1 MMKMLLAALVLV
13 ATAAPAQADD
23 ARVTRTTLP
32 NGIRVLV
39 RENPSADVVAV
50 SVLVRAGAR
59 FESADDAGV
68 TNLLHRVMVRGTTK
82 RSAADINGAAEDFG
96 GSIDASGDV
105 EYAEIRATGL
115 ARHWEA
121 VLDLVAEIA
130 LQPSLP
136 AEAVETERRLTFSQ
150 IQTRFDTPFP
160 RAFDAMHEDLY
171 AGHPYASPSA
181 GRKESV
187 GRLTREQLMAHYGV
201 IYRPGRLVIAVSGHV
216 SAPRVVS
223 VLARTFGAM
232 AASVAEAPSPFI
244 APAPPATPAGGR
256 RVIEQPAQQAQVFVG
271 FAGPGVLD
279 ADYATVKML
288 GAILGGGMSGR
299 LFVELRDK
307 LGLAYSVAAI
317 NPSRAG
323 PAPLLAFLGT
333 APASAEAAEAGMLRE
348 LERIRGE
355 APTAEELARAR
366 AYLQGTQAMDRRT
379 NARQAWYLAFF
390 ELIGA
395 GYDFPDRYAAALDK
409 VTPTAVQA
417 AARRYLQHPTI
428 VVLRPR

>member
-1 MMKMLLAALVLV
+1 MKIVLAALMFFASVV
-13 ATAAPAQADD
+13 AAQADD

-59 FESADDAGV
+59 FETTSEAGV
-68 TNLLHRVMVRGTTK
+68 TNLLHRVMVRGTT
-82 RSAADINGAAEDFG
+82 RRTAADINGAAEDLG
-96 GSIDASGDV
+96 GSVDASGDV

-115 ARHWEA
+115 ARHWES

-130 LQPSLP
+130 LQPSFP
-136 AEAVETERRLTFSQ
+136 AEAVETERRLTLSH
-150 IQTRFDTPFP
+150 IQTRLDTPFP
-160 RAFDAMHEDLY
+160 RAFDALHEDLY
-171 AGHPYASPSA
+171 RAHPYAIPSA
-181 GRKESV
+181 GSKESV
-187 GRLTREQLMAHYGV
+187 GRLTREQLVAHYRS

-216 SAPRVVS
+216 SAPRVVG
-223 VLARTFGAM
+223 VLAKTFGTM
-232 AASVAEAPSPFI
+232 ALNAAGEPSPFI
-244 APAPPATPAGGR
+244 APAPALTAAAGR
-256 RVIEQPAQQAQVFVG
+256 RVIEQPAQQAQVVIG
-271 FAGPGVLD
+271 VAGPGVLD
-279 ADYATVKML
+279 ADYAAVKLL

-299 LFVELRDK
+299 LFVELREK
-307 LGLAYSVAAI
+307 LGLAYSVAAV

-323 PAPLLAFLGT
+323 PAPFLAFLGT

-348 LERIRGE
+348 LERIRRE
-355 APTAEELARAR
+355 PPTAEELARAR

-390 ELIGA
+390 ELVGA
-395 GYDFPDRYAAALDK
+395 GHDFPDRYAAALGK
-409 VTPTAVQA
+409 VTAADVQA
-417 AARRYLQHPTI
+417 AARRYLEHPTI

>member
-1 MMKMLLAALVLV
+1 MKIALATLMLFASVAA
-13 ATAAPAQADD
+13 AQADA

-32 NGIRVLV
+32 NGVRVLV

-59 FESADDAGV
+59 FETISDAGA
-68 TNLLHRVMVRGTTK
+68 TNFLHRVMVRGTTR
-82 RSAADINGAAEDFG
+82 RSAADINGAAEDLG
-96 GSIDASGDV
+96 GSVDASGDV

-115 ARHWEA
+115 ARHWES

-130 LQPSLP
+130 LQPSFP
-136 AEAVETERRLTFSQ
+136 TEAVETERRLTLSH
-150 IQTRFDTPFP
+150 IQTRLDTPFP
-160 RAFDAMHEDLY
+160 RSFDALHEDLY
-171 AGHPYASPSA
+171 AGHPYAIPSA
-181 GRKESV
+181 GRKDSV
-187 GRLTREQLMAHYGV
+187 GRLTREQLIAHYRS
-201 IYRPGRLVIAVSGHV
+201 IYRPGRVVIAVSGHV

-223 VLARTFGAM
+223 VLTKTFGAM
-232 AASVAEAPSPFI
+232 AADPAGESSPFI
-244 APAPPATPAGGR
+244 APAPALTAAGGR
-256 RVIEQPAQQAQVFVG
+256 RVIEQPAQQAQVLIG
-271 FAGPGVLD
+271 FAGPGVRD
-279 ADYATVKML
+279 ADYAAVKML

-299 LFVELRDK
+299 LFVELREK

-333 APASAEAAEAGMLRE
+333 APASAEAAEAAMLRE
-348 LERIRGE
+348 LERIRRE
-355 APTAEELARAR
+355 PPTAEELARAR

-390 ELIGA
+390 ELVGA
-395 GYDFPDRYAAALDK
+395 GHDYPDRYAAALGK
-409 VTPTAVQA
+409 VTAAEVQA
-417 AARRYLQHPTI
+417 AARRYLEHPTI